1 MDRRLAENER
11 QLNQRCET
19 MPGMPVS
26 GGWRL
31 DCEGREMQGGEALG
45 RRSRKALGRQG
56 RQIPG
61 RQGSALK
68 KAAAL
73 VLAASLALGGAI
85 TSLAEE
91 AGTAA
96 GSQQIEYAD
105 LEQLIKGANPEVQ
118 AKRADLDHWVGEYE
132 AARDEIMEN
141 RARLREDAREMKD
154 DGDLEGSRHYLEQ
167 AKMLKESADQ
177 LDKQI
182 RSLNSASNTMDIRQ
196 TEDTAILAA
205 QDVMGTW
212 HSLSLDRESAGAKLE
227 AASYKKEKLERQLAE
242 GMVTQA
248 DVDQA
253 EKDRMAALGKA
264 EALDGELEQ
273 MKRELCLLT
282 GHTYDAA
289 VEIGALPA
297 ADLERAGALDLE
309 ADKQTAWGN
318 SYELRSQRHS
328 GFSGTN
334 KERHSRE
341 RSVEAAE
348 QGMYTRLTS
357 LYGQVQTAKTSC
369 EAGRTA
375 LAGAE
380 MDWKALSHKNELGMI
395 SQEEYLTAKVA
406 YMEARAAA
414 GRAEIEMLGALNRYD
429 WAVKGLTLE

>member
-1 MDRRLAENER
+1 M
-11 QLNQRCET
+11 
-19 MPGMPVS
+19 
-26 GGWRL
+26 
-31 DCEGREMQGGEALG
+31 
-45 RRSRKALGRQG
+45 
-56 RQIPG
+56 
-61 RQGSALK
+61 
-68 KAAAL
+68 
-73 VLAASLALGGAI
+73 AASLVLGGAV

-297 ADLERAGALDLE
+297 ANLERAGALDLE

-341 RSVEAAE
+341 RSMDCLLYTSPLW
-348 QGMYTRLTS
+348 QGRK
-357 LYGQVQTAKTSC
+357 GAG
-369 EAGRTA
+369 GRTCERHVPDA
-375 LAGAE
+375 PAHQGEAVGQ
-380 MDWKALSHKNELGMI
+380 WSHFRHG
-395 SQEEYLTAKVA
+395 Q
-406 YMEARAAA
+406 R
-414 GRAEIEMLGALNRYD
+414 GRGVQYPRGDHYHECEGGRQGHQGSD
-429 WAVKGLTLE
+429 SGRTG

>member
-1 MDRRLAENER
+1 MDRKLAGNGR
-11 QLNQRCET
+11 QVNQSDINRPEFGGRKGQSCQQ
-19 MPGMPVS
+19 PDRQS
-26 GGWRL
+26 GG
-31 DCEGREMQGGEALG
+31 GRGRQKLN
-45 RRSRKALGRQG
+45 RRS
-56 RQIPG
+56 
-61 RQGSALK
+61 SALK

-73 VLAASLALGGAI
+73 VLAASLALGGAV

-91 AGTAA
+91 AGAAA

-105 LEQLIKGANPEVQ
+105 LEQLIKGSNPEVQ
-118 AKRADLDHWVGEYE
+118 AKRADLDHWVGAYE

-141 RARLREDAREMKD
+141 RARLREDARELKD
-154 DGDLEGSRHYLEQ
+154 DGDLEGYRHYQEQ

-196 TEDTAILAA
+196 AEDTAILAA

-212 HSLSLDRESAGAKLE
+212 HSLSLDRDSAGAKLE
-227 AASYKKEKLERQLAE
+227 AAAYKKEKLERQLAE
-242 GMVTQA
+242 GMVAQA

-253 EKDRMAALGKA
+253 EKERLEALNRA

-289 VEIGALPA
+289 VEIGALPV

-318 SYELRSQRHS
+318 SYELRGQRHG

-334 KERHSRE
+334 KERHSRD
-341 RSVEAAE
+341 RSMEAAE
-348 QGMYTRLTS
+348 QEMYTRLTA

-369 EAGRTA
+369 QAARTA

-380 MDWKALSHKNELGMI
+380 LDWKAASHKKELDMI
-395 SQEEYLTAKVA
+395 SQEEYLTAKAA

-429 WAVKGLTLE
+429 WAVKGLTLEGA